1 MQKPA
6 APKAQGK
13 CAAGGFKTR
22 SFRPFAVVSFLVCVF
37 CLCLLFIIILSEETV
52 MCLIVSMPLLFHNTC
67 FRYKYKTFNSSTAS
81 HTVKLFFWSTHGKWV
96 LFPTEQWKHCTE
108 SARVFLSR
116 FQIHTQS
123 TNKACSGLLTSLHV
137 LRWKGSMVYFIISL
151 VLLSHS
157 TQTIVVT
164 QISPAPTDF
173 PSKTQQVWDN
183 HIHQNIFIK
192 SIVWV

>member
-1 MQKPA
+1 MLLSSFCCGLFPCLRVLFLFA
-6 APKAQGK
+6 IHYH
-13 CAAGGFKTR
+13 FKWR
-22 SFRPFAVVSFLVCVF
+22 NR
-37 CLCLLFIIILSEETV
+37 
-52 MCLIVSMPLLFHNTC
+52 CLIVSMPLLFHNTC
-67 FRYKYKTFNSSTAS
+67 LNYKYKTFNSSTAS

-96 LFPTEQWKHCTE
+96 LFPTEQWKHCRE
-108 SARVFLSR
+108 SARVFSSR
-116 FQIHTQS
+116 FQIRTQS

-157 TQTIVVT
+157 TQTIVSWAEVT

-173 PSKTQQVWDN
+173 PLKTQQVWDN